1 MTQTRT
7 ALGTVAYMSPEQ
19 ARGEEVDHRTDIWSL
34 GVVVY
39 EMLTGR
45 QPSKGENLLAIAHA
59 IGSMEPLPMRDAAGE
74 MSDELERIVGQLLAK
89 NRLARYGDLAAVLAD
104 LDRAM
109 QPLQRASGGQP
120 GRSAGSS
127 VTASYEQEI
136 RFCTTADDVSIAYAS
151 VGNGPPL
158 IRALGWFSHLELEW
172 EWPAGR
178 RFWERLARH
187 HRLIR
192 YDGRGI
198 GLSDRHIDEVSL
210 ESRVCDLE
218 AVVETAGVDRFTL
231 IGTSEG
237 GATAITYT
245 ARHPDRVSHLILY
258 GAFGQPVRNERALA
272 RHEALTTLMRQ
283 GWGTDVDAFR
293 QLFTSMFLPDGDAEQ
308 LRYFNEMQRKSAS
321 PETAARYLS
330 SFAEIDVRSVA
341 KTIRTPTLV
350 VHRRGDVAV
359 PFEQGRQL
367 AALIPGAR
375 FFPMEGNNHWLLVDE
390 PEAARIYVD
399 AIEEFVGSGSMS

>member
-1 MTQTRT
+1 M
-7 ALGTVAYMSPEQ
+7 
-19 ARGEEVDHRTDIWSL
+19 

-45 QPSKGENLLAIAHA
+45 QPFKGENLLAIAHA
-59 IGSMEPLPMRDAAGE
+59 IGSMEPPPMRDAAGE
-74 MSDELERIVGQLLAK
+74 VPDELEQIVGKLLAK
-89 NRLARYGDLAAVLAD
+89 NRVARYGDLAAVLAD

-109 QPLQRASGGQP
+109 PPPRRAEASGGQVD
-120 GRSAGSS
+120 RSAGSS

-151 VGNGPPL
+151 VGSGPPL

-218 AVVETAGVDRFTL
+218 AVVEAAGVDRFTL
-231 IGTSEG
+231 VGTSEG

-258 GAFGQPVRNERALA
+258 GAFGQPVRSERDLA
-272 RHEALTTLMRQ
+272 KYAALTTLIRR
-283 GWGTDVDAFR
+283 GWGADVDAFR
-293 QLFTSMFLPDGDAEQ
+293 QLFASMFLPDGDAEQ
-308 LRYFNEMQRKSAS
+308 LRYFNEMQRRSAS

-359 PFEQGRQL
+359 PFEQGRML

-375 FFPMEGNNHWLLVDE
+375 FFPMEGNNHWLLFDE
-390 PEAARIYVD
+390 PEAAAIYVE
-399 AIEEFVGSGSMS
+399 AIEQFIGSGSTS